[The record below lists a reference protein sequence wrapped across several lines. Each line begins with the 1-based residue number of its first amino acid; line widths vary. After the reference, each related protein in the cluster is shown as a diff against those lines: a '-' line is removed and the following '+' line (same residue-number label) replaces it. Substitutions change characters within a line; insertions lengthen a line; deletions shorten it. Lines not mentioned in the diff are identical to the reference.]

1 MATKNFL
8 QLVCIGFA
16 GINLIIGFFTKDKEA
31 RFHHLTSTHIYSA
44 ASFIISALP

>member
-16 GINLIIGFFTKDKEA
+16 IINLIICFFTKDKEA
-31 RFHHLTSTHIYSA
+31 RFVHLTSANIYCA
-44 ASFIISALP
+44 VSFIISALP